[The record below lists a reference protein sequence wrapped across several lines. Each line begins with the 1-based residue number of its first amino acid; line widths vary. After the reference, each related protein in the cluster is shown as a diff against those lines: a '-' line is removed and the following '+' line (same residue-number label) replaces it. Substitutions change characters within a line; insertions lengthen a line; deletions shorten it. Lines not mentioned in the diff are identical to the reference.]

1 MQPEHRGSRYA
12 FCRIALKQLR
22 STTASTP
29 NQKSD
34 TQPTKHTGLYILITY
49 HIIHFTFLIFNIA
62 YLQDSWTS
70 YIILISQR
78 VRCVRF
84 FQSMMD
90 YKGTEHCFRCFKFL
104 PCICHVASKVIYSL
118 PSLL

>member
-1 MQPEHRGSRYA
+1 MPSAG
-12 FCRIALKQLR
+12 IALKQLR
-22 STTASTP
+22 STYTSP

-78 VRCVRF
+78 GKVCEVL
-84 FQSMMD
+84 S
-90 YKGTEHCFRCFKFL
+90 EHDGL
-104 PCICHVASKVIYSL
+104 QGY
-118 PSLL
+118 